1 MRQEEP
7 PAVAKELGA
16 VPDHPAVEPVQ
27 LVVVV
32 HQDDRVL
39 LAQLREHLCRLI
51 FRTAT
56 GLISNIKEHIR
67 TKGTKVLAKLNKLF

>member
-1 MRQEEP
+1 MRQEDP
-7 PAVAKELGA
+7 PAVAKELGS

-32 HQDDRVL
+32 HKDDRVL

-51 FRTAT
+51 FRTE
-56 GLISNIKEHIR
+56 LISNITIR
-67 TKGTKVLAKLNKLF
+67 TKGKQN